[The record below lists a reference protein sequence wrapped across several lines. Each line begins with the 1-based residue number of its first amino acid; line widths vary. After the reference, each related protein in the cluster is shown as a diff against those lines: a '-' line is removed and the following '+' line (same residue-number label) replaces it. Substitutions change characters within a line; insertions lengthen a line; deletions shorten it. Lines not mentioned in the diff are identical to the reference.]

1 MDKIETG
8 QGERVLWNDELDTV
22 SGGGDIFGGLQ
33 ELASRCISSETST
46 AKRLTSTTVLI
57 ITGDTTKSPS

>member
-1 MDKIETG
+1 MDKIEPG

-22 SGGGDIFGGLQ
+22 SGGGDIFGGLR